1 MEPQDMH
8 DEDAPAYAPL
18 TLERLVL
25 PSGGWVSFAD
35 PEDLTGADVKRLMKA
50 LDAEGQGTAA
60 NQFYDAGMA
69 LLVEAWELSYAPGLQ
84 VPKYAAKNKAAG
96 KSNPSDRLTAR
107 DYRAICTHLS
117 PVLKE
122 LTRGGDD
129 EDDESPR

>member
-1 MEPQDMH
+1 MDHEDDNPEFEP
-8 DEDAPAYAPL
+8 L
-18 TLERLVL
+18 RLERLVL

-35 PEDLTGADVKRLMKA
+35 PEDLMGADVKRLMKA

-60 NQFYDAGMA
+60 NEFYDVGMT
-69 LLVEAWELSYAPGLQ
+69 LLVEAWELPYASGLQ
-84 VPKYAAKNKAAG
+84 VPKFAARNKAAG
-96 KSNPSDRLTAR
+96 KSSPSDKLTAR

-122 LTRGGDD
+122 LTRGGD

>member
-1 MEPQDMH
+1 MEDL
-8 DEDAPAYAPL
+8 EDNEAPAFEPL

-25 PSGGWVSFAD
+25 PSGGWVAFAD

-60 NQFYDAGMA
+60 NQFYDAGMM
-69 LLVEAWELSYAPGLQ
+69 LLVDAWELPYAPGLQ
-84 VPKYAAKNKAAG
+84 VPKHAARNKAAA
-96 KSNPSDRLTAR
+96 KSSPTDKLTAR
-107 DYRAICTHLS
+107 DYRLICAHMK